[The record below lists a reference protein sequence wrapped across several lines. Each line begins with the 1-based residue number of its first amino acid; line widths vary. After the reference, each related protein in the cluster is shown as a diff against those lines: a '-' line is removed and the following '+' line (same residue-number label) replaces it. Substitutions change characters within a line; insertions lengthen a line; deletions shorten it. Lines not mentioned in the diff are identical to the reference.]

1 MRVVFSRAT
10 KRDLREIG
18 DHISESS
25 NEAANR
31 FLDVLEARCLGLAKR
46 PLRFRIVYSLDPP
59 VRQAVEGRYRIFYSV
74 REDHVLIERIL
85 SSSRHI
91 DEGVF
96 GRCVSA

>member
-1 MRVVFSRAT
+1 MRIVFSRDT

-31 FLDVLEARCLGLAKR
+31 FLDVLEARCLGLTKR
-46 PLRFRIVYSLDPP
+46 PLRFRIVYPLNPP
-59 VRQAVEGRYRIFYSV
+59 VRQAIQGRYRIFYSV
-74 REDHVLIERIL
+74 RDDHVLIERIL
-85 SSSRHI
+85 ASSRHI

-96 GRCVSA
+96 DR

>member
-18 DHISESS
+18 DHISENSR
-25 NEAANR
+25 EAANR
-31 FLDVLEARCLGLAKR
+31 FLDRLEARCLGLATR
-46 PLRFRIVYSLDPP
+46 PLRFRVVFPLDPP
-59 VRQAVEGRYRIFYSV
+59 VRQAIHGRHRIFYSV
-74 REDHVLIERIL
+74 RGDHVLIERIL

-96 GRCVSA
+96 DR